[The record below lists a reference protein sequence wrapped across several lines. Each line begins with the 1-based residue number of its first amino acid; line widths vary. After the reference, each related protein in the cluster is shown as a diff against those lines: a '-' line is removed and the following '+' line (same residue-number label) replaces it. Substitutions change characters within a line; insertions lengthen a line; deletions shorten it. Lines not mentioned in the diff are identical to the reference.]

1 MDGKKKAPS
10 FWQLPFRVKII
21 KMSNLNNPSNNSNTS
36 FKVAIAILSLFL
48 LAAVGG
54 IYYFSNESNIHAHK
68 TVQLKSELSELSD
81 EQLGLE
87 AEISQL
93 TTNYDTETEKNTVLE
108 IKIVDAEEKIKGLKG
123 RINKIKRA
131 LSKTKI
137 SNEEMQQRIAALN
150 TSKEELFSEIS
161 ALQTNNKD
169 LTAAKESLDVEL
181 AVVNEENT
189 QLTAQIEDLNVQNTK
204 IQARLFTL
212 APAGFQ
218 ATRFQIQVAGRKE
231 KLTTKAKQAR
241 AIKVDFDLANIP
253 AALQK
258 EHEIYLVVTDGEGVS
273 VTKIASTPMGVPTAN
288 GELKVEVAGME
299 TIDLNANQKISMA
312 FQPTDKMDAG
322 LYNVALWSNAGYLG
336 SAAFSLR

>member
-1 MDGKKKAPS
+1 MDGKEKVSSFLQPS
-10 FWQLPFRVKII
+10 FRVKII
-21 KMSNLNNPSNNSNTS
+21 KMSNLNSPSNNSNTG
-36 FKVAIAILSLFL
+36 FKVATAILALFL

-54 IYYFSNESNIHAHK
+54 IYHFSNESNTHAHK
-68 TVQLKSELSELSD
+68 TVQLKSELSELND
-81 EQLGLE
+81 EKLGLE
-87 AEISQL
+87 ANVSQL
-93 TTNYDTETEKNTVLE
+93 TANYDTETEKNTELE
-108 IKIVDAEEKIKGLKG
+108 AKIVDAEEKIKGLKS
-123 RINKIKRA
+123 RIYRIKKE
-131 LSKTKI
+131 LSKTKV

-150 TSKEELFSEIS
+150 TSKEELFAEIT

-181 AVVNEENT
+181 AVVNDENT
-189 QLTAQIEDLNVQNTK
+189 QLTAQIEGLNAQNTK

-218 ATRFQIQVAGRKE
+218 ATSFQIQVAGRKE

-253 AALQK
+253 TELQK
-258 EHEIYLVVTDGEGVS
+258 EHEIYLVVTDGEGIPVK
-273 VTKIASTPMGVPTAN
+273 KIASTPMGVPTAN
-288 GELKVEVAGME
+288 GELKVKVAGME
-299 TIDLNANQKISMA
+299 TIALNANQKISMA

-336 SAAFSLR
+336 ATAFSLR